1 MEVRH
6 IQISNINNY
15 PVKKITGQKYAVNIS
30 PEHKL
35 SKDVFIKQQLPA
47 NNTPFQGRFH
57 SDSWITKFLKNRS
70 YENSIKGS
78 KRPYLSLS
86 EELTSIIKSVEIKVG
101 KDEKIN
107 AFEINPNNANNCLLY
122 TSPSPRD

>member
-6 IQISNINNY
+6 IQFSNINNY
-15 PVKKITGQKYAVNIS
+15 PVRKTTGQKHALNINL
-30 PEHKL
+30 EHKL

-47 NNTPFQGRFH
+47 NNTSFQGHFYT
-57 SDSWITKFLKNRS
+57 DSWITKFLKNRS

-107 AFEINPNNANNCLLY
+107 AFEINPNNANNI
-122 TSPSPRD
+122 